1 MLLIIS
7 PDACGG
13 GGRSRDGNVVAPERG
28 TMVATGAYDR
38 QTECPDAVVPTTD
51 RPSAK
56 TGAMVSVIIPA
67 YNAEKTIRR
76 ALESVLRQ
84 NYAPIEII
92 VVNDA
97 SCDATVAVVES
108 FREPTVTLINR
119 PVNGGA
125 SAATNS
131 GLRRASGEY
140 VAFLDADDEWL
151 PGKLHKQVA
160 LISAHP
166 QMTFVSCGGRFLSS
180 SGEVRE
186 EFGMRIPALSS
197 DLWRKLLADTYVAKP
212 CVLARRAAFEQV
224 GEFDERLPMAED
236 QDMWIRLA
244 SAGDVG
250 VVLEPLVHV
259 HDTPNS
265 LTKTHALRIADWVM
279 SVVEKNLERLKCRL
293 GEAEVKRILRE
304 RLGALG
310 RNLYVSGAYGAGIRL
325 LWRASLMG
333 HRPIENL
340 WYVITASPQLRAVK
354 ATLRRTRGA

>member
-1 MLLIIS
+1 
-7 PDACGG
+7 
-13 GGRSRDGNVVAPERG
+13 
-28 TMVATGAYDR
+28 MVTGALDR
-38 QTECPDAVVPTTD
+38 QTERADPEVPTVD
-51 RPSAK
+51 KAPAK
-56 TGAMVSVIIPA
+56 TGPLVSVIIPA

-76 ALESVLRQ
+76 ALESVLLQ

-97 SCDATVAVVES
+97 SHDGTAAVVES
-108 FREPTVTLINR
+108 FGEPTIALINR
-119 PVNGGA
+119 PVNGGV
-125 SAATNS
+125 SAATNT
-131 GLRRASGEY
+131 GLRRARGEY

-160 LISAHP
+160 LISAYP
-166 QMTFVSCGGRFLSS
+166 QMTFVSCGGRFISS
-180 SGEVRE
+180 SGDVRE
-186 EFGMRIPALSS
+186 EFGMKIPALSS

-212 CVLARRAAFEQV
+212 CVLARRTAFAQV
-224 GEFDERLPMAED
+224 GEFDENLPMAED

-279 SVVEKNLERLKCRL
+279 PVVERNLERLRSQL
-293 GEAEVKRILRE
+293 GENDVKRILRE
-304 RLGALG
+304 RFGALG
-310 RNLYVSGAYGAGIRL
+310 RNLYASGAYGAGIRL
-325 LWRASLMG
+325 LSRASLLG

-340 WYVITASPQLRAVK
+340 WYVITASPAMKAVK
-354 ATLRRTRGA
+354 ARLRRIQGA